1 MESNQNVEYKEESV
15 ECNIG
20 IPTH

>member
-1 MESNQNVEYKEESV
+1 MESNQNVESKEESV